1 MDTRNIYCSLLAG
14 SYFVQLE
21 GKTWADA
28 RQHCVD
34 NDAHLMEVRTQEE
47 YDRALGIWDEVGN
60 FWLGGNDIEEEGVW
74 VWNSNGEVIDMS
86 RFWLAGRPYAGETG
100 RNCLMMASDTGFED
114 YNCAAS
120 SYSYVCEYQ
129 VFT

>member
-1 MDTRNIYCSLLAG
+1 MEAKT
-14 SYFVQLE
+14 QL
-21 GKTWADA
+21 
-28 RQHCVD
+28 QF
-34 NDAHLMEVRTQEE
+34 
-47 YDRALGIWDEVGN
+47 DEVVQMQATAPSI

-74 VWNSNGEVIDMS
+74 VWNSNGEAIDMS

-100 RNCLMMASDTGFED
+100 RNCLMMASETGFED